1 MPIPPLRQSRAL
13 LNLHGFSFRGWLRT
27 PLTPLFPMAIDNLLI
42 TTISGESHL
51 L

>member
-1 MPIPPLRQSRAL
+1 MIEISRYEEKDKKEA
-13 LNLHGFSFRGWLRT
+13 
-27 PLTPLFPMAIDNLLI
+27 MAIDNLLI